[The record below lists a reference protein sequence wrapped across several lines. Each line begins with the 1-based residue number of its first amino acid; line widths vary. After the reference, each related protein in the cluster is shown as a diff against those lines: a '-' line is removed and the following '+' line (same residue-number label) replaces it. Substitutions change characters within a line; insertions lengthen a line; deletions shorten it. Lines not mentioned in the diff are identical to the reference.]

1 MDHALVVVEPTERG
15 RELIKLAGEIAE
27 GTGAELVLVRIVDED
42 AYEGDVQ
49 RKAESSLSD
58 VSSVNELTDEATA
71 VARELGEELLPED
84 ITYSAEALFGNLPG
98 DLLEHAEERRY
109 DHVFITGERRS
120 PTGKVLFGDT
130 TQAVL
135 LNFDGPVTSLIG

>member
-1 MDHALVVVEPTERG
+1 MERALVVIEPTDRG
-15 RELIKLAGEIAE
+15 RELVELAGQIAE
-27 GTGAELVLVRIVDED
+27 GTGTELVLVRVVDED
-42 AYEGDVQ
+42 EYEGNIQ
-49 RKAESSLSD
+49 RKAQTSLSD
-58 VSSVNELTDEATA
+58 VDSVEQVTDEARS
-71 VARELGEELLPED
+71 VAQELGDDLLPPEV
-84 ITYSAEALFGNLPG
+84 TYTAEGLFGNLPD
-98 DLLEHAEERRY
+98 DLLARADELGC